1 MVHGGL
7 LPENI
12 LVKLSEGEVKLTDF
26 GLSSLNKDIATESPY
41 ISPELYRGQESN
53 PASDI
58 WALGVIAYEL
68 IELQSP
74 FEPET
79 DYKRLDRQRQ
89 LIKLVE
95 PAPVKT
101 SIT

>member
-41 ISPELYRGQESN
+41 ISPEL
-53 PASDI
+53 
-58 WALGVIAYEL
+58 
-68 IELQSP
+68 
-74 FEPET
+74 
-79 DYKRLDRQRQ
+79 
-89 LIKLVE
+89 
-95 PAPVKT
+95 
-101 SIT
+101 